1 MITNNKHKEVTIMKI
16 TNTEIAEMVAKRG
29 YDYSEAL
36 DSIDAGRTPE
46 DEAQEITE
54 AEVENMVDAIC
65 LSFEC
70 ENEEE

>member
-1 MITNNKHKEVTIMKI
+1 MRIS
-16 TNTEIAEMVAKRG
+16 NTEIAEMIANRG
-29 YDYSEAL
+29 YDYSLAI

-46 DEAQEITE
+46 DEAQAITE

-65 LSFEC
+65 LSFDC

>member
-1 MITNNKHKEVTIMKI
+1 MIITNV
-16 TNTEIAEMVAKRG
+16 EIAKMVAKRG
-29 YDYSEAL
+29 YDYEAAL
-36 DSIDAGRTPE
+36 EGIDAGRTPE
-46 DEAQEITE
+46 EEELEITE

>member
-1 MITNNKHKEVTIMKI
+1 MRIS
-16 TNTEIAEMVAKRG
+16 NTEIAEMVAKRG

-36 DSIDAGRTPE
+36 DSIDVGRTPE
-46 DEAQEITE
+46 EEAQEITE
-54 AEVENMVDAIC
+54 TEVENMVDAIC

>member
-1 MITNNKHKEVTIMKI
+1 MRITNI
-16 TNTEIAEMVAKRG
+16 EIAKMVAKRG

-54 AEVENMVDAIC
+54 AEASEMVDSVC
-65 LSFEC
+65 LSFD
-70 ENEEE
+70 EEAEYKSGEMW

>member
-1 MITNNKHKEVTIMKI
+1 MKI

-54 AEVENMVDAIC
+54 AEVNEMVDAIC

>member
-1 MITNNKHKEVTIMKI
+1 MKI
-16 TNTEIAEMVAKRG
+16 TNVEIAKMVAKRG

-54 AEVENMVDAIC
+54 TEVNNMVDAIC
-65 LSFEC
+65 LSFDC
-70 ENEEE
+70 ENE

>member
-1 MITNNKHKEVTIMKI
+1 MKI
-16 TNTEIAEMVAKRG
+16 TNTEIAKMIAKRG

-46 DEAQEITE
+46 DEAQEITQ
-54 AEVENMVDAIC
+54 AEVNEMVDAIC
-65 LSFEC
+65 LSLDC